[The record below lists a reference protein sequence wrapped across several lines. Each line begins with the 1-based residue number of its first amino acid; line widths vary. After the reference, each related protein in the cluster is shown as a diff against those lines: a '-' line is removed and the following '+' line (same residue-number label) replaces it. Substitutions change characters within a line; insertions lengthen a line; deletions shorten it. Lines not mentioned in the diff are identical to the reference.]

1 MKMAEREGFE
11 PRFGAFPL
19 DYISMI
25 SSVLQTE
32 PAFTDA
38 DFLPEN
44 RFNFGGFRAES
55 QGVAEKFMEERKT
68 GNRLA

>member
-1 MKMAEREGFE
+1 MAEREGFE

-19 DYISMI
+19 DCITMI

-38 DFLPEN
+38 DFLPEIRQN
-44 RFNFGGFRAES
+44 YGGNRAES

-68 GNRLA
+68 GNRRA